1 MANDFSFESIY
12 SIQGVLLAPF
22 VSVGVSLLHCG
33 HIDRHSFKEQI
44 ADVVSTRFLHFT
56 LRDGGLL
63 SVHAA
68 KYGEQETPS
77 WLGDRAIYAISFIFS
92 PFVRLQRR
100 TPSHWRIG
108 SPHLKLP
115 NPDIFSGMFYVFA
128 NCIADGILL
137 YRCFAVWE
145 SAKGVIIVL
154 LLVLL
159 ATNAM
164 GLIGH
169 IVIYVALGI
178 DQDELYSGIN
188 DALTGYNVAN
198 AVNTLILTLIIAGR
212 IWWMTRDARKFLG
225 QEIGRTY
232 RRIIII
238 LIESGFIYSA
248 SLIVTE
254 ALIQSGSNLG
264 FGLSLN
270 PVIHVMVGIAPT
282 LIILHTSLGLT
293 ESAIPDSRM
302 ISTLRFGDS
311 PAAATTNSG
320 QNSAV
325 HGVDLEQ
332 GTTST
337 SDDQEA
343 PKIERS
349 DTSTSSA

>member
-22 VSVGVSLLHCG
+22 VSVGLTLFLLGFYILLFGMVVYFLFTRRNMVNRKLHLG
-33 HIDRHSFKEQI
+33 WVI
-44 ADVVSTRFLHFT
+44 ALFM
-56 LRDGGLL
+56 L
-63 SVHAA
+63 SVSSSLFEAA
-68 KYGEQETPS
+68 IMLREAT
-77 WLGDRAIYAISFIFS
+77 LAFRAASTKDTEPLEDWES
-92 PFVRLQRR
+92 SSKAP
-100 TPSHWRIG
+100 
-108 SPHLKLP
+108 KLV
-115 NPDIFSGMFYVFA
+115 PDIFSGMFYVFA

-169 IVIYVALGI
+169 IIIYVALGI

-337 SDDQEA
+337 SDAQEA